1 MVQRCL
7 QVTSGEWVLY
17 HRRQQ
22 HQHQHHHHHHPNVL
36 ADACSLYALSS
47 LSEEPYSV
55 SQSRGA
61 SVTDKECLPAWAMR
75 MQPKVKWQCR
85 SKGTSS
91 FKCTKSWEPADVAVF
106 WWPKVRPKFGTH
118 CASATSGAHLR
129 RRWCAIAAQRLP
141 NTECTRALI
150 SFPIISSKSCSQSE
164 TVTKSTWHRTRRR
177 RHLKIPALVYLTNSA
192 VLA

>member
-17 HRRQQ
+17 HRRQ
-22 HQHQHHHHHHPNVL
+22 QHQHHHHHHPNVL

-85 SKGTSS
+85 SKGTPS
-91 FKCTKSWEPADVAVF
+91 FRCTKSWEPADAAAF
-106 WWPKVRPKFGTH
+106 WWPKVRQVQ
-118 CASATSGAHLR
+118 SL
-129 RRWCAIAAQRLP
+129 
-141 NTECTRALI
+141 ALTARQQQVVLTWEWDGV
-150 SFPIISSKSCSQSE
+150 QSPH
-164 TVTKSTWHRTRRR
+164 SDYQIR
-177 RHLKIPALVYLTNSA
+177 S
-192 VLA
+192 VLASW